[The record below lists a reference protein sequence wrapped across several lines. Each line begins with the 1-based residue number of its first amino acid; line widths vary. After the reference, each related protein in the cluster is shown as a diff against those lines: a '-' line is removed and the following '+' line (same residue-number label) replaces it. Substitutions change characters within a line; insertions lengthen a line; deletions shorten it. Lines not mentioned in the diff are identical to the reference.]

1 MNWNDMTREQLQAE
15 KGRWDD
21 KLQQINIE
29 IAAAR
34 RRAAAGQGFLPVD
47 ELADMEHERRRIVGC
62 MRVLQGLLS
71 QRKAE
76 RRASADLA
84 FDARFRQVAKLILE
98 EDLYEEIMA
107 GAKAMA
113 VGETA

>member
-1 MNWNDMTREQLQAE
+1 MDWNDMSREQLLAE
-15 KGRWDD
+15 KGKWDN
-21 KLQQINIE
+21 KLQEINIE
-29 IAAAR
+29 LAAAR

-47 ELADMEHERRRIVGC
+47 QLEEMEHNRRRAAGC
-62 MRVLQGLLS
+62 LRVIQGLLS

-76 RRASADLA
+76 RRASADST

-113 VGETA
+113 VGESA

>member
-1 MNWNDMTREQLQAE
+1 MDWNEMTREQLLAE
-15 KGRWDD
+15 KGKWDD
-21 KLQQINIE
+21 KLQQLNIDL
-29 IAAAR
+29 AAAR

-47 ELADMEHERRRIVGC
+47 TLAELEHDRRRAAGC
-62 MRVLQGLLS
+62 VRVIQSLLS

-76 RRASADLA
+76 KRAALDQA

-107 GAKAMA
+107 GAKAMT
-113 VGETA
+113 TADAA